1 MTLCNYL
8 SLDEKMAFVNDYGK
22 GAGLS
27 HHQLCDKYKV
37 LKGSVYYMLLRKEE
51 YKEDFQSNANKDIKL
66 NL

>member
-1 MTLCNYL
+1 
-8 SLDEKMAFVNDYGK
+8 MAFINDYGK
-22 GAGLS
+22 GAELL
-27 HHQLCDKYKV
+27 HHQLYDKCKV

>member
-1 MTLCNYL
+1 
-8 SLDEKMAFVNDYGK
+8 MAFVNDYGK